1 MAGLVITIAQ
11 RKGGAGKTTLAAQLA
26 TAWLRQGL
34 RVALLDIDPQASLA
48 AWVELRRARLG
59 AGNVGFDFAALPG
72 WRAGQWIEDRAR
84 GVDVVVVDGPPHAE
98 VEARIAVRAAG
109 LVLVPVQPS
118 PLDLWATKATL
129 AMAGEERRPAVVVLN
144 RVPPRSSLTD
154 RVAADLAAAGAAIAA
169 TRIGNRVALVRAMA
183 SGLGVV
189 ESPGAN
195 SAAAEIT
202 ALAEEVRSR

>member
-26 TAWLRQGL
+26 TAWLRWGA

-59 AGNVGFDFAALPG
+59 AENVGFDFAALPG

-84 GVDVVVVDGPPHAE
+84 GAEFVVVDGPPHAE

-118 PLDLWATKATL
+118 PLDLWATKETL
-129 AMAGEERRPAVVVLN
+129 AMAGEERRGALVVLN
-144 RVPPRSSLTD
+144 RVLSRSSLAD
-154 RVAADLAAAGAAIAA
+154 RVAAVLAAAGAAIAA

-189 ESPGAN
+189 EIPGAN